1 MNNARQSSTQS
12 SHGSRSEPPLLT
24 IEKLREIA
32 LFGALSDDVLTHLA
46 RSLKQLT
53 ALPGEMVFREGE
65 LAHEMFV
72 LLDGE
77 VEVVKK
83 SRAGREHRIALLGP
97 GDCFGEM
104 SLIDVQPRSATV
116 RAIAPSRVLRMDSE
130 EIDRLY
136 RHDLKSYAL
145 VTLNL
150 ARDLS
155 RRLRVADA
163 ILADVAGSVVDRYKK
178 PHV

>member
-1 MNNARQSSTQS
+1 MEVPEPA
-12 SHGSRSEPPLLT
+12 GSRPRLVDAPVT
-24 IEKLREIA
+24 AADLRAIGI
-32 LFGALSDDVLTHLA
+32 FGGLSDEVLTTLA
-46 RSLKQLT
+46 RT
-53 ALPGEMVFREGE
+53 LPSERLAAGHVIFHEGDA
-65 LAHEMFV
+65 AHCLYV
-72 LLDGE
+72 LLEGE
-77 VEVVKK
+77 VEVLKK
-83 SRAGREHRIALLGP
+83 SRDALEHRVAVLGP
-97 GDCFGEM
+97 TDCFGEM

-163 ILADVAGSVVDRYKK
+163 ILAEVAASVVDRYKK
-178 PHV
+178 PRA